1 MDLTRKKIFW
11 WITKFS
17 CVRHKYLI
25 LGTLILGGISAF
37 LITRLQFQSDVL
49 NLLLSNA
56 PTTGAFVKFLKEFGA
71 ADSLLIVLERES
83 GGEVESFAP
92 FADLLAEELI
102 KSGEFDERPA
112 RLDQA
117 AREIMGQQLV
127 CKALLYLTEDDLRE
141 MEAKL
146 TDAAIRQH
154 VRALKVRLQTPL
166 GSFASQ
172 WAARDLLELW
182 PLFQKHLPMGSMRGG
197 IVSEGNLLSED
208 RKMMLLMAKPRGS
221 ASDVHYDE
229 ILSEK
234 VQVAIATAKTA
245 FLREK
250 KIPGPDYFQDL
261 RIGLTGGHSIA
272 LEDSRMIK
280 RELMINFSVSLVGVL
295 TLFVLGFR
303 RRIAIFYSSFP
314 LLVSPLLTLGLFS
327 SSLGRLIESTGAFS
341 AIVLGLS
348 IDFIILLYSRL
359 EARVQ
364 EKMGEGQETIVVLT
378 GSHRPEEALEVQG
391 LLRSKFEQA
400 MAAGLPISRYENLS
414 AFIPPPSQQK
424 RNLEWIEK
432 RASAILNPI
441 RLEKKLVQ
449 ALPEEGFR
457 VETFQPGLNML
468 REMLANREMLTWEQ
482 LPGTPL
488 QALGERFLKRD
499 GTLFGLRLFSMLGGA
514 SGLTQE
520 GRLSWKT

>member
-1 MDLTRKKIFW
+1 MFSFPLTKWRQAVKRNSSLGGGGILRLNIIIKKVPPGNRKKSMDLTRKKIFW
-11 WITKFS
+11 RITKFS

-49 NLLLSNA
+49 NLL
-56 PTTGAFVKFLKEFGA
+56 
-71 ADSLLIVLERES
+71 
-83 GGEVESFAP
+83 
-92 FADLLAEELI
+92 
-102 KSGEFDERPA
+102 
-112 RLDQA
+112 
-117 AREIMGQQLV
+117 
-127 CKALLYLTEDDLRE
+127 
-141 MEAKL
+141 
-146 TDAAIRQH
+146 
-154 VRALKVRLQTPL
+154 
-166 GSFASQ
+166 
-172 WAARDLLELW
+172 
-182 PLFQKHLPMGSMRGG
+182 
-197 IVSEGNLLSED
+197 
-208 RKMMLLMAKPRGS
+208 
-221 ASDVHYDE
+221 
-229 ILSEK
+229 
-234 VQVAIATAKTA
+234 
-245 FLREK
+245 REK

-261 RIGLTGGHSIA
+261 RIGLTGSHSIA

-449 ALPEEGFR
+449 DLQEEGFR
-457 VETFQPGLNML
+457 VEPFQPGLNML